1 MGMAAIHLGKRLTG
15 VLMVVWGLAE
25 TREPAPR
32 VVLDS

>member
-1 MGMAAIHLGKRLTG
+1 MHLANRLTG

-32 VVLDS
+32 VVRDA